1 MFRPIT
7 KMKSKISYTIILL
20 FLLLVSISA
29 FAQKEADRPRD
40 LKILR
45 EFDDGRGN
53 IIREVQYK
61 QGNIRVTEQIILP
74 KVYTGIGIKVPFNID
89 TMNKDSLYV
98 VVDKSKYCVQLCY
111 RKKIIK
117 AYKAV
122 FGPNPKA
129 NKCMEGDRCT
139 PEGWFKIAN
148 KNPNSKY
155 NKFMLIS
162 YPNDS
167 AIARFN
173 KMKEKGLIPKSARIG
188 GDIGIHGIWQGGD
201 DLIEM
206 GVGWTDGCIA
216 LKNVDIEDLYKFIK
230 IGTRVYIKK

>member
-1 MFRPIT
+1 
-7 KMKSKISYTIILL
+7 MKSKISYTIILL

>member
-1 MFRPIT
+1 
-7 KMKSKISYTIILL
+7 MKSKISYTIILL

-139 PEGWFKIAN
+139 PEGWFKISN

-162 YPNDS
+162 YPNDT

>member
-111 RKKIIK
+111 RKKILK

-139 PEGWFKIAN
+139 PEGWFKISN

-162 YPNDS
+162 YPNDT